1 MPCVIVGTPC
11 EALDQ
16 LQQADHCVMA
26 ELSHLQGLSEEEM
39 AEELSKEEAVLQ
51 YTNVCIDAQELPQA
65 YLRRIWHRHKKEQ
78 VLIAETER
86 LIVRESSVEDA
97 EAFWELY
104 ADEQCKRYLE
114 APPVALNGA
123 REHDLEEYR
132 RYIVQYQ
139 QGQYAFYEY
148 GMWSVV
154 EKAVTFIG
162 EMQKV
167 VEQMPAS
174 EIAESAR
181 TGLNWTGDI
190 VNLVELMYGLQ
201 EMQCLND
208 GKLPIEELGNRIFPL
223 FGLQPRIYSRIYIDI
238 KQRAT
243 KNGNR
248 AYFLSRMRNMLEERI
263 DQDIHISLRRK

>member
-1 MPCVIVGTPC
+1 MKYNILTETAFFRAAQNGSLEDMTACYGEFIESVVDVCGCKNGKTTAVATLLFAGI
-11 EALDQ
+11 
-16 LQQADHCVMA
+16 
-26 ELSHLQGLSEEEM
+26 ELKAIGKGNRM
-39 AEELSKEEAVLQ
+39 
-51 YTNVCIDAQELPQA
+51 
-65 YLRRIWHRHKKEQ
+65 
-78 VLIAETER
+78 
-86 LIVRESSVEDA
+86 
-97 EAFWELY
+97 
-104 ADEQCKRYLE
+104 
-114 APPVALNGA
+114 
-123 REHDLEEYR
+123 
-132 RYIVQYQ
+132 
-139 QGQYAFYEY
+139 
-148 GMWSVV
+148 V

-174 EIAESAR
+174 EIAESAK
-181 TGLNWTGDI
+181 TGLNW
-190 VNLVELMYGLQ
+190 Q

-248 AYFLSRMRNMLEERI
+248 TYFLSRMRNMLEERI

>member
-1 MPCVIVGTPC
+1 MKYNILT
-11 EALDQ
+11 ETAFFR
-16 LQQADHCVMA
+16 A
-26 ELSHLQGLSEEEM
+26 
-39 AEELSKEEAVLQ
+39 
-51 YTNVCIDAQELPQA
+51 AQNGSLEDMTA
-65 YLRRIWHRHKKEQ
+65 CYGEFI
-78 VLIAETER
+78 
-86 LIVRESSVEDA
+86 ESV
-97 EAFWELY
+97 
-104 ADEQCKRYLE
+104 KGNR
-114 APPVALNGA
+114 
-123 REHDLEEYR
+123 
-132 RYIVQYQ
+132 
-139 QGQYAFYEY
+139 
-148 GMWSVV
+148 MV

-174 EIAESAR
+174 EIAESAK

-248 AYFLSRMRNMLEERI
+248 TYFLSRMRNMLEERI

>member
-1 MPCVIVGTPC
+1 MKYNILTETAFFRAAQNGSLEDMTACYGEFIERVVDVCGCKNGKTTAVATLLFAGIELKAIGKGNR
-11 EALDQ
+11 
-16 LQQADHCVMA
+16 MA
-26 ELSHLQGLSEEEM
+26 
-39 AEELSKEEAVLQ
+39 
-51 YTNVCIDAQELPQA
+51 
-65 YLRRIWHRHKKEQ
+65 
-78 VLIAETER
+78 
-86 LIVRESSVEDA
+86 
-97 EAFWELY
+97 
-104 ADEQCKRYLE
+104 
-114 APPVALNGA
+114 
-123 REHDLEEYR
+123 
-132 RYIVQYQ
+132 
-139 QGQYAFYEY
+139 
-148 GMWSVV
+148 
-154 EKAVTFIG
+154 EKAVAFIS

-174 EIAESAR
+174 EIAESAK

-248 AYFLSRMRNMLEERI
+248 TYFLSRMRNMLEERI

>member
-1 MPCVIVGTPC
+1 MKYNILTETAFFRAAQNGSLEDMTACYGEFIEKVVDVCGCKNGKT
-11 EALDQ
+11 
-16 LQQADHCVMA
+16 MA
-26 ELSHLQGLSEEEM
+26 VASLLFAGIELKAMGKGNRM
-39 AEELSKEEAVLQ
+39 
-51 YTNVCIDAQELPQA
+51 
-65 YLRRIWHRHKKEQ
+65 
-78 VLIAETER
+78 
-86 LIVRESSVEDA
+86 
-97 EAFWELY
+97 
-104 ADEQCKRYLE
+104 
-114 APPVALNGA
+114 
-123 REHDLEEYR
+123 
-132 RYIVQYQ
+132 
-139 QGQYAFYEY
+139 
-148 GMWSVV
+148 V

-174 EIAESAR
+174 EIAESAK

-248 AYFLSRMRNMLEERI
+248 TYFLSRMRNMLEERI

>member
-1 MPCVIVGTPC
+1 MKYNILTETAFFRAAQNGSLEDMTACYGEFIERVVEFAGI
-11 EALDQ
+11 
-16 LQQADHCVMA
+16 
-26 ELSHLQGLSEEEM
+26 ELKAMGKGNRM
-39 AEELSKEEAVLQ
+39 
-51 YTNVCIDAQELPQA
+51 
-65 YLRRIWHRHKKEQ
+65 
-78 VLIAETER
+78 
-86 LIVRESSVEDA
+86 
-97 EAFWELY
+97 
-104 ADEQCKRYLE
+104 
-114 APPVALNGA
+114 
-123 REHDLEEYR
+123 
-132 RYIVQYQ
+132 
-139 QGQYAFYEY
+139 
-148 GMWSVV
+148 V

-174 EIAESAR
+174 EIAESAK

-238 KQRAT
+238 IYIDIKQRAT

-248 AYFLSRMRNMLEERI
+248 TYFLSRMRNMLEERI

>member
-1 MPCVIVGTPC
+1 MGKGNR
-11 EALDQ
+11 
-16 LQQADHCVMA
+16 M
-26 ELSHLQGLSEEEM
+26 
-39 AEELSKEEAVLQ
+39 
-51 YTNVCIDAQELPQA
+51 
-65 YLRRIWHRHKKEQ
+65 
-78 VLIAETER
+78 
-86 LIVRESSVEDA
+86 
-97 EAFWELY
+97 
-104 ADEQCKRYLE
+104 
-114 APPVALNGA
+114 
-123 REHDLEEYR
+123 
-132 RYIVQYQ
+132 
-139 QGQYAFYEY
+139 
-148 GMWSVV
+148 V

-174 EIAESAR
+174 EIAESAK

-208 GKLPIEELGNRIFPL
+208 GKLPIEELGNRIFPV

-248 AYFLSRMRNMLEERI
+248 TYFLSRMRNMLEERI

>member
-1 MPCVIVGTPC
+1 MKYNILTETAFFRAAQNGSLEDMTACYGEFIESAGI
-11 EALDQ
+11 
-16 LQQADHCVMA
+16 
-26 ELSHLQGLSEEEM
+26 ELKAMGKGNRM
-39 AEELSKEEAVLQ
+39 
-51 YTNVCIDAQELPQA
+51 
-65 YLRRIWHRHKKEQ
+65 
-78 VLIAETER
+78 
-86 LIVRESSVEDA
+86 
-97 EAFWELY
+97 
-104 ADEQCKRYLE
+104 
-114 APPVALNGA
+114 
-123 REHDLEEYR
+123 
-132 RYIVQYQ
+132 
-139 QGQYAFYEY
+139 
-148 GMWSVV
+148 V

-174 EIAESAR
+174 EIAESAK

-248 AYFLSRMRNMLEERI
+248 TYFLSRMRNMLEERI